1 MVLGRACQPPEPGYS
16 GVTLKCPF
24 NDTTVPCSELGDSG
38 PLEWQDQEVMV
49 YHLVPSP
56 SCP

>member
-38 PLEWQDQEVMV
+38 PLEWQDQEVMG
-49 YHLVPSP
+49 S
-56 SCP
+56 